1 MSLEIL
7 KIDTPTLGDRGYIA
21 HDGKTALVV
30 DPQRDIDRLEAV
42 LSEKKLSLGA
52 VVETHM
58 HNDYVSGG
66 LTLARKYQATY
77 ITNSEDP
84 VAFERV
90 GAKDMDEFSIGNFG
104 IKAIHT
110 PGHTFTHLS
119 YILSDASG
127 SVKGIFTGGSL
138 LHGSTGRPDLLGQ
151 GKANELA
158 HLQHASANR
167 ITQLLAD
174 ETPIYPTHGFG
185 SFCAATSTSGTSSTI
200 KDEKSGNPALLL
212 SPADFVAQTLAG
224 LDAFPAYYQHMGP
237 ANLAG
242 AGPIDLSELPRLTS
256 EELLKAIA
264 GPDWVIDLR
273 SKDFWA
279 QGHLQGTLN
288 FGSTGS
294 FATYLGW
301 LFPYERELIL
311 ISDKADEIAVAQRE
325 LVRIGIDRPKASFL
339 GNIDSVGETITTELV
354 KFSDVPAILDNDK
367 ISILD
372 VRRNS
377 ERNASH
383 IAGSIHIPLHELSAR
398 ISELPADKTIWVHCA
413 GAYRA
418 AIAAGLLQNAGL
430 DTVLINES
438 YEKVFEVAGLPLIS
452 GGADLGPIAPSD
464 IKVAN

>member
-1 MSLEIL
+1 
-7 KIDTPTLGDRGYIA
+7 
-21 HDGKTALVV
+21 
-30 DPQRDIDRLEAV
+30 
-42 LSEKKLSLGA
+42 
-52 VVETHM
+52 
-58 HNDYVSGG
+58 
-66 LTLARKYQATY
+66 
-77 ITNSEDP
+77 
-84 VAFERV
+84 
-90 GAKDMDEFSIGNFG
+90 
-104 IKAIHT
+104 
-110 PGHTFTHLS
+110 
-119 YILSDASG
+119 
-127 SVKGIFTGGSL
+127 
-138 LHGSTGRPDLLGQ
+138 
-151 GKANELA
+151 
-158 HLQHASANR
+158 
-167 ITQLLAD
+167 
-174 ETPIYPTHGFG
+174 
-185 SFCAATSTSGTSSTI
+185 
-200 KDEKSGNPALLL
+200 
-212 SPADFVAQTLAG
+212 
-224 LDAFPAYYQHMGP
+224 MGP

-242 AGPIDLSELPRLTS
+242 AGPIDISELPRLTS